1 VAFLPAG
8 SLEPLRRDLGL
19 TYSQGATLLALYPGI
34 GLLGTGLGVLAD
46 RRSRRVMASAGA
58 LGYGAGLLLFA
69 AAGGYAALVVAI
81 VVMGLAGDA
90 LARATEV
97 ALVDVAG
104 DDIEAA
110 VARVTFL
117 GTLGDLTGPALLAAC
132 LATALGWRGAF
143 ALAGLGVIAYGIVLA
158 TQPLPPPPVRRA
170 ATRRRPHPE
179 AHVELEPEVVIE
191 GSVRI
196 GLFVAAED
204 GDAPEVED
212 DGAHEDD
219 EGDGESSRFVDVM
232 RDRRVLRLG
241 VLSALIDVFDEPFLA
256 FVVAYLTAAQGH
268 SEEVAATAA
277 GLGLVGSVV
286 ATAWASRSGRRTPPA
301 LVGGLL
307 VGGVLA
313 VLVAPHPVLAAAGSG
328 AVGAAV
334 NLGWITIESRAL
346 TLRPGQAG
354 ATSAAV
360 SVVAQA
366 AIVVPLLA
374 GAVADRAGLTTAM
387 LLYLALAAAYA
398 AVTRRAVG

>member
-104 DDIEAA
+104 HDIEAA

-143 ALAGLGVIAYGIVLA
+143 ALAGLGVIAYGVVLA
-158 TQPLPPPPVRRA
+158 TQPLPPPVRRA

-179 AHVELEPEVVIE
+179 APVELEPQVVLE
-191 GSVRI
+191 GAVRPGGSVAVEVR
-196 GLFVAAED
+196 
-204 GDAPEVED
+204 DALEVRD
-212 DGAHEDD
+212 DGGPEED
-219 EGDGESSRFVDVM
+219 EGEGESSRFVDVM
-232 RDRRVLRLG
+232 RDRRVVRLG

>member
-1 VAFLPAG
+1 MAFLPAG

-143 ALAGLGVIAYGIVLA
+143 ALAGLGVIAYGVVLA
-158 TQPLPPPPVRRA
+158 TQPLPPPVRRA

-179 AHVELEPEVVIE
+179 APVELEPQVVLE
-191 GSVRI
+191 GAVRPGGSVAVEVR
-196 GLFVAAED
+196 
-204 GDAPEVED
+204 DALEVRD
-212 DGAHEDD
+212 DGGPEGD
-219 EGDGESSRFVDVM
+219 EGEGESSRFVDVM

>member
-1 VAFLPAG
+1 MRPGGSVAV
-8 SLEPLRRDLGL
+8 EVR
-19 TYSQGATLLALYPGI
+19 
-34 GLLGTGLGVLAD
+34 
-46 RRSRRVMASAGA
+46 
-58 LGYGAGLLLFA
+58 
-69 AAGGYAALVVAI
+69 
-81 VVMGLAGDA
+81 DA
-90 LARATEV
+90 LEV
-97 ALVDVAG
+97 
-104 DDIEAA
+104 
-110 VARVTFL
+110 R
-117 GTLGDLTGPALLAAC
+117 
-132 LATALGWRGAF
+132 
-143 ALAGLGVIAYGIVLA
+143 
-158 TQPLPPPPVRRA
+158 
-170 ATRRRPHPE
+170 
-179 AHVELEPEVVIE
+179 
-191 GSVRI
+191 
-196 GLFVAAED
+196 
-204 GDAPEVED
+204 D
-212 DGAHEDD
+212 DGGPEGD
-219 EGDGESSRFVDVM
+219 EGEGESSRFVDVM
-232 RDRRVLRLG
+232 RDRRVVRLG

>member
-1 VAFLPAG
+1 VAV
-8 SLEPLRRDLGL
+8 EVD
-19 TYSQGATLLALYPGI
+19 
-34 GLLGTGLGVLAD
+34 
-46 RRSRRVMASAGA
+46 
-58 LGYGAGLLLFA
+58 
-69 AAGGYAALVVAI
+69 
-81 VVMGLAGDA
+81 DA
-90 LARATEV
+90 LEV
-97 ALVDVAG
+97 
-104 DDIEAA
+104 
-110 VARVTFL
+110 R
-117 GTLGDLTGPALLAAC
+117 
-132 LATALGWRGAF
+132 
-143 ALAGLGVIAYGIVLA
+143 
-158 TQPLPPPPVRRA
+158 
-170 ATRRRPHPE
+170 
-179 AHVELEPEVVIE
+179 
-191 GSVRI
+191 
-196 GLFVAAED
+196 
-204 GDAPEVED
+204 D
-212 DGAHEDD
+212 DGGREAD
-219 EGDGESSRFVDVM
+219 EGEGESSRFVDVM
-232 RDRRVLRLG
+232 RDRRVVRLG

>member
-1 VAFLPAG
+1 MAFLPAG

-104 DDIEAA
+104 HDIEAA

-143 ALAGLGVIAYGIVLA
+143 ALAGLGVIAYGVVLA
-158 TQPLPPPPVRRA
+158 TQPLPPPVRRA

-179 AHVELEPEVVIE
+179 APVELEPQVVLE
-191 GSVRI
+191 GSVRP
-196 GLFVAAED
+196 GGSVAVEVR
-204 GDAPEVED
+204 DALEVRD
-212 DGAHEDD
+212 DGGPEED
-219 EGDGESSRFVDVM
+219 EGEGESSRFVDVM
-232 RDRRVLRLG
+232 RDRRVVRLG

>member
-143 ALAGLGVIAYGIVLA
+143 ALAGLGVIAYGVVLA

-170 ATRRRPHPE
+170 ATRRGPRPE
-179 AHVELEPEVVIE
+179 ALVELEPQVVLEGCGGPGGGVALEVHDALE
-191 GSVRI
+191 VR
-196 GLFVAAED
+196 
-204 GDAPEVED
+204 D
-212 DGAHEDD
+212 DGGPEED
-219 EGDGESSRFVDVM
+219 EGEGESSRFVDVM
-232 RDRRVLRLG
+232 RDRRVVRLG

-268 SEEVAATAA
+268 SEEVAATAV

-286 ATAWASRSGRRTPPA
+286 ATAWASRSGRRTPRA

>member
-1 VAFLPAG
+1 MAFLPAG

-143 ALAGLGVIAYGIVLA
+143 ALAGLGVIAYGVVLA
-158 TQPLPPPPVRRA
+158 TQPLPPPVRRA
-170 ATRRRPHPE
+170 ATRCPHPE
-179 AHVELEPEVVIE
+179 APVELEPQVVLE
-191 GSVRI
+191 GAVRPGGSVAVEVR
-196 GLFVAAED
+196 
-204 GDAPEVED
+204 DALEVRD
-212 DGAHEDD
+212 DGGPEED
-219 EGDGESSRFVDVM
+219 EGEGESSRFVDVM
-232 RDRRVLRLG
+232 RDRRVVRLG